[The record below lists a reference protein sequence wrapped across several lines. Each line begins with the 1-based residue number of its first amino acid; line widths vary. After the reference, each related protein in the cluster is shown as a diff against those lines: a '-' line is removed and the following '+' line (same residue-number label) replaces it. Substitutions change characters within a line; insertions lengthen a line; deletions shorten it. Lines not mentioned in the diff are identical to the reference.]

1 MIYCLSKAH
10 ESQISNLYFNTVKIH
25 QVFCYIWSINYI
37 TIFNNNKYISKE
49 SNELGLII
57 CTVTQ
62 SHNWVNSEAA
72 NVSLPK
78 FGQCFWLVVPLEKFA
93 STNQK
98 HYPDR
103 GSDTSSVWNFCSRSS
118 DVIKELKQL
127 RRRQL
132 PKILNLMINR
142 KSARASRFLVYFFDA
157 HCMTTT
163 WNLLIWRFMK
173 DVDIRRRIFLPLFEL
188 E

>member
-1 MIYCLSKAH
+1 MNLK
-10 ESQISNLYFNTVKIH
+10 SQISNLYFNTVKIH

-49 SNELGLII
+49 SNELGLIT

-98 HYPDR
+98 LYPDR

-142 KSARASRFLVYFFDA
+142 SSARASRFLVYFFDA

>member
-10 ESQISNLYFNTVKIH
+10 E
-25 QVFCYIWSINYI
+25 
-37 TIFNNNKYISKE
+37 
-49 SNELGLII
+49 LGLIT

-78 FGQCFWLVVPLEKFA
+78 FGQCFWLVVPVGKFV

-127 RRRQL
+127 RWRQL
-132 PKILNLMINR
+132 QKTLDLMI
-142 KSARASRFLVYFFDA
+142 KTAALHVHHAF
-157 HCMTTT
+157 
-163 WNLLIWRFMK
+163 
-173 DVDIRRRIFLPLFEL
+173 
-188 E
+188 

>member
-10 ESQISNLYFNTVKIH
+10 E
-25 QVFCYIWSINYI
+25 
-37 TIFNNNKYISKE
+37 
-49 SNELGLII
+49 LGLIT
-57 CTVTQ
+57 CTGTQ
-62 SHNWVNSEAA
+62 SHNWVKSEAGD
-72 NVSLPK
+72 VSLPK
-78 FGQCFWLVVPLEKFA
+78 FGQCFWLVVPLGKFA

-127 RRRQL
+127 RWRQL
-132 PKILNLMINR
+132 QKTLDLKINR
-142 KSARASRFLVYFFDA
+142 RSARASRFLVHFFDA
-157 HCMTTT
+157 HCMTST
-163 WNLLIWRFMK
+163 WNLLIWRFME
-173 DVDIRRRIFLPLFEL
+173 DMDIRRRIFLPLFEL